1 MKGSFPRCWKCG
13 YEWALCADRA
23 HVPQEYRQAQQAQQQ
38 TYNQGTTEG
47 YAPPWNGEPWQEK
60 STQSPRSKSRRPSQR
75 AKRNQNQ
82 HQGQAQKGKGKG
94 KEGKSKDPYA
104 QQMPAH
110 VPPMMP
116 QMLQYP
122 PPNMM
127 PMQYNQGLGK
137 GMPPPPLG
145 PPPGHF
151 GAPSSSTS
159 WVPTMQMMPAPVP
172 SFPATSTVNAEEQK
186 AELNAQ
192 KKLTQLLGAMKKEEE
207 TLSPTLQNM
216 AHQMQKKDE
225 RETTKGVCDAAQKL
239 GKMKEQLLDAEQARA
254 QYLSQWKTF
263 LQQSVTKWREFAAQF
278 NASDSA
284 HQAAILNAHMEV
296 RKAQKKFD
304 QSTKRDQAKGDDSK
318 VEEIS
323 DEDEEPDME
332 IEALR
337 GAGAQKIQDGMQVI
351 VSSLVELSESADQLE
366 QRVKRPRKSKE
377 EEAKTAEDGS
387 APAAPSFG

>member
-1 MKGSFPRCWKCG
+1 MCTFQSFQLSTLPRAVFGGSWTSFVLVMQMSSQMMLARMRLALSSLGHLACLQTWSVTRRRRSPGSGTSDNMK
-13 YEWALCADRA
+13 
-23 HVPQEYRQAQQAQQQ
+23 Q
-38 TYNQGTTEG
+38 
-47 YAPPWNGEPWQEK
+47 
-60 STQSPRSKSRRPSQR
+60 RPSQR

-82 HQGQAQKGKGKG
+82 NQHQGQVQKGKGKG
-94 KEGKSKDPYA
+94 KDPYA
-104 QQMPAH
+104 QSMPAH
-110 VPPMMP
+110 MPTMMPPMLPYP
-116 QMLQYP
+116 QPPML
-122 PPNMM
+122 
-127 PMQYNQGLGK
+127 PMQYDPGLGK
-137 GMPPPPLG
+137 GMPPPPLT

-172 SFPATSTVNAEEQK
+172 AFPAAPSLDPEEQK
-186 AELNAQ
+186 AEMKAQ
-192 KKLTQLLGAMKKEEE
+192 QKLTQLLGAMKKEEE
-207 TLSPTLQNM
+207 TLSPTLQTM

-239 GKMKEQLLDAEQARA
+239 GKMKELLLDAEQARA

-263 LQQSVTKWREFAAQF
+263 LQQSVIKWREFAMQF

-284 HQAAILNAHMEV
+284 HQAAIRNAHLEV

-304 QSTKRDQAKGDDSK
+304 QSTKRDSVKSGDQK
-318 VEEIS
+318 IEEIS
-323 DEDEEPDME
+323 DEEEEPDME

-377 EEAKTAEDGS
+377 EEAQVAEDGS
-387 APAAPSFG
+387 TAHFG